1 MPEKKSIKPNILY
14 VDDLQPNRLLFQATF
29 EKEYHIIL
37 AESAAEA
44 LEILK
49 QEDIQVLVTDQRM
62 PDMTGTEL
70 LEIVAGEYPEIR
82 RYLLTAYTDF
92 ESVVEA
98 VNKGRIHGY
107 INKPIQAEE
116 VIKSINNSLEV
127 YYLRKKNKQ
136 IMTDLERA
144 NEELSNLDNVKTGI
158 LKIMSNEIRT
168 PLNRIMGTIHLLKD
182 KIESGELTNLVNILD
197 SSVSKLEQ
205 FSLMAEQLSS
215 LKSGERK
222 LNLKKISLKQLIEYG
237 LVETGEHLQ
246 EKNIQIDLQQKEN
259 LTITGDF
266 ELLIS
271 CLVNII
277 NHTIQHT
284 DPSETITIR
293 TLQTE
298 NKIICEIID
307 TGKNYYGKRLDDL
320 AMHYSKP
327 GSGMDLK
334 FGIELA
340 LAQLIME
347 SHEGTLGFSV
357 TDNKAG
363 LSRLVF
369 SEIPEKES

>member
-1 MPEKKSIKPNILY
+1 MSEKTSIKPNILY

-37 AESAAEA
+37 AESALKA

-70 LEIVAGEYPEIR
+70 LEIVAREYPEIR
-82 RYLLTAYTDF
+82 RFLLTAYTDF

-98 VNKGRIHGY
+98 INKGRIHGY

-116 VIKSINNSLEV
+116 VKKSINNSLEV
-127 YYLRKKNKQ
+127 YYLRKKNRQ
-136 IMTDLERA
+136 IMADLEKA

-158 LKIMSNEIRT
+158 LKIMSNELRM
-168 PLNRIMGTIHLLKD
+168 PLNRIMGTVHLLKD
-182 KIESGELTNLVNILD
+182 KIESEELIHLINILD
-197 SSVSKLEQ
+197 SSVSRLEQ
-205 FSLMAEQLSS
+205 FSLMAEQISS

-222 LNLKKISLKQLIEYG
+222 INLEKLSLKQLIEYS
-237 LVETGEHLQ
+237 LVETGELLN
-246 EKNIQIDLQQKEN
+246 EKNIRVDLQQKVDLEIN
-259 LTITGDF
+259 GDF

-277 NHTIQHT
+277 NHTIRHT
-284 DPSETITIR
+284 DPNETITIR

-298 NKIICEIID
+298 DKIICEIID
-307 TGKNYYGKRLDDL
+307 TGKNYYGKHLDDL
-320 AMHYSKP
+320 ARHLSKP
-327 GSGMDLK
+327 ESGMNLK

-363 LSRLVF
+363 LSRLIF
-369 SEIPEKES
+369 SKKNEEES